1 MWMIKKKR
9 KKCKGKNILLF
20 LDEKKQKSS
29 DCTELAKN
37 ILLRLKS
44 FNSAAI
50 LKDFHA
56 LIIYFLN
63 ANSVNVGEGF
73 PNWWE

>member
-1 MWMIKKKR
+1 MIKKR
-9 KKCKGKNILLF
+9 RRLFLLF
-20 LDEKKQKSS
+20 LDEKKHTHSVFYEKTAQN
-29 DCTELAKN
+29 CAKN

-44 FNSAAI
+44 FNSAAV

-63 ANSVNVGEGF
+63 ANSVNVVERKDFFG
-73 PNWWE
+73 